1 VTYSLGGCERHE
13 PKGFYKKVKADETL
27 GIYRHIRPYESSSTT
42 VIETNKQ
49 IVGDFTC
56 EDPVLLYTFL

>member
-1 VTYSLGGCERHE
+1 VTCSLGGCERHE
-13 PKGFYKKVKADETL
+13 PKGFYKKVKADKTL
-27 GIYRHIRPYESSSTT
+27 GIYRHIHSYEYSSTT

-49 IVGDFTC
+49 TVGDFSC